1 MLRSLAVLPACLHAA
16 LAWAASEDMLTEA
29 DYFAEQPVVLSASR
43 LSHPVNRAPAAVTVI
58 TRETI
63 EASGFRHLVDVLRLV
78 PGFVVGWAGG
88 NMPAASYLGLS
99 DAFPHWMQV
108 MVDGRSV
115 YNPAYG
121 LTTWRAIPLTL
132 DDIDRIEVVR
142 GPNAANDGL
151 NSVLGTV
158 HVFTRHSATTQG
170 AMGEAAA
177 GSKQFREANVRYGA
191 PSGLGSWRLGL
202 VGREDERHGV
212 PQDHATDL
220 QLSFRGDHQPTLQD
234 DLMLQFGASRGFWQG
249 SNVGQLLSEDQHAY
263 YLSAFANLKWTRALG
278 EGREWTLQAHHTLNQ
293 NEEDF
298 SLPPPLDPQNG
309 NYRTTASA
317 VQFSYLDQRRTE
329 WRTSLTGEYRRHR
342 VRLPAL
348 LGSDAYLEDD
358 IFRLAGA
365 VEWNPSAAWVAHAGA
380 MLEHHSAMGRGYL
393 SPRLALNWLP
403 SSRHAFRLGASQ
415 GLSALSLYANN
426 TDIKATI
433 GGALVDQSY
442 LSTRKL
448 DPERIDSVELGYLF
462 SKPEWALNLDARAFH
477 NRISDIVDLQNVAF
491 LDADGNPWDA
501 DGEVRTYVNAVGATQ
516 QGLEC
521 QLRWQPG
528 PRSWLML
535 SQSLVSRD
543 ADTRN
548 YIDSV
553 PRQTLS
559 LLALHPVA
567 GVDVSVGYYR
577 IREMF
582 WIGGDRDKKS
592 RYNRLDLRL
601 AKDWETGDGKIEA
614 ALVIQSLLGEEFESF
629 AGFLYDQ
636 QYFKRRG
643 YLSLKYAFR

>member
-1 MLRSLAVLPACLHAA
+1 MFKRSFAMLSCFPVAAAC
-16 LAWAASEDMLTEA
+16 AASDDMLTEA
-29 DYFAEQPVVLSASR
+29 DYFAAQPVVLSASR
-43 LSHPVNRAPAAVTVI
+43 LSQPVNRAPAAVTVI
-58 TRETI
+58 TREMI

-88 NMPAASYLGLS
+88 NMPAGGYLGLS

-121 LTTWRAIPLTL
+121 LTTWRGIPLML
-132 DDIDRIEVVR
+132 DDVDRIEVVR

-151 NSVLGTV
+151 NSMLGTV
-158 HVFTRHSATTQG
+158 HIFTRHAATTLG
-170 AMGEAAA
+170 GMGEAAA
-177 GSKQFREANVRYGA
+177 GDQHYRETNLRYGTET
-191 PSGLGSWRLGL
+191 GNGSWRLGL
-202 VGREDERHGV
+202 LGREDERHGV

-249 SNVGQLLSEDQHAY
+249 SNVGQLISEDQHAY
-263 YLSAFANLKWTRALG
+263 YLSAYANVKWMRALG
-278 EGREWTLQAHHTLNQ
+278 EGREWRLQAHHTLNQ

-298 SLPPPLDPQNG
+298 PLPPPLDPQNG

-317 VQFSYLDQRRTE
+317 VEFTYLDQRRTE
-329 WRTSLTGEYRRHR
+329 WRTSLTGEYRLHR

-358 IFRLAGA
+358 IYRLAGA
-365 VEWNPSAAWVAHAGA
+365 VEWNPSAAWIAHAGA
-380 MLEHHSAMGRGYL
+380 MLEHHSDTGATYL

-415 GLSALSLYANN
+415 GVSALSLYANN

-433 GGALVDQSY
+433 DGALVDQSY
-442 LSTRKL
+442 LSTRTL

-462 SKPEWALNLDARAFH
+462 NKAESGINVDVRAFH
-477 NRISDIVDLQNVAF
+477 NRISDIVDLQTIAF
-491 LDADGNPWDA
+491 LDADGK
-501 DGEVRTYVNAVGATQ
+501 VRTYVNAVDATQ
-516 QGLEC
+516 KGLEY
-521 QLRWQPG
+521 QLRWQPR

-535 SQSLVSRD
+535 SQSFVSRD

-553 PRQTLS
+553 PGQTIS
-559 LLALHPVA
+559 LLAVHPVA
-567 GVDVSVGYYR
+567 GVDVSLGYYR
-577 IREMF
+577 IKEMF
-582 WIGGDRDKKS
+582 WIGGDRDKKTQ
-592 RYNRLDLRL
+592 YNRLDLRL
-601 AKDWETGDGKIEA
+601 AKDWKTSDGRIEA
-614 ALVIQSLLGEEFESF
+614 ALVLQSLLGEEFESF
-629 AGFLYDQ
+629 AGFLYGQ

-643 YLSLKYAFR
+643 YLSLKYAFH